1 MGGNGAVAPHAA
13 MTKTGHQAQRNVV
26 NPADTDADVVTA
38 FHPDSE
44 TERTLLFGTNF
55 VEIQPS
61 TAASDYG
68 TSQTFTFS
76 NDVDAIGDVYVRVK
90 VDFGQLTTIPAAN
103 ALLRLIQ
110 RAEVMVGNSTW
121 QTMENADIIAMMN
134 TTMDYGAAVV
144 ANVQGGGGFYTPDG
158 TGPDGFGN
166 AINSTSTA
174 GTREAWFPLNIFTA
188 GGPAR
193 AHLVAGA
200 PHQSFRI
207 KLTYAT
213 VGALGVGS
221 ITPTKPL
228 VEMWARQHIMTNFER
243 DQIRSNTIAKSLYLT
258 QHMEQSVSGSGST
271 SVECDS
277 FSLLASHLLVTLEK
291 DNLPGDAEV
300 LQTVELLLNTSSHS
314 GQLDA
319 GFMVASTGNAMG
331 LKTYTTLT
339 PLSGF
344 GGTSSAVEDI
354 DGGSSAGSIARVTYV
369 FPIAAT
375 PWGPD
380 GCPFNRFDTIRL
392 KLSFQ
397 GNFTGTVSVT
407 CCGTASAVYAKQA
420 ASLQYHS

>member
-44 TERTLLFGTNF
+44 TERTLLFGSNF
-55 VEIQPS
+55 VEVQPS
-61 TAASDYG
+61 TANSTFG
-68 TSQTFTFS
+68 SSQTFTFS
-76 NDVDAIGDVYVRVK
+76 NDVDAIGDVYCRVQ
-90 VDFGQLTTIPAAN
+90 VDFGTVTAAPQPD
-103 ALLRLIQ
+103 ALLRIIE
-110 RAEVMVGNSTW
+110 RVEVMVGNSTW
-121 QTMENADIIAMMN
+121 QTMENADVRAMAM
-134 TTMDYGAAVV
+134 TMTDYGAAAVIR
-144 ANVQGGGGFYTPDG
+144 AQAGGRYFTAAGNSGLA
-158 TGPDGFGN
+158 GFG
-166 AINSTSTA
+166 AGAVTGAATA
-174 GTREAWFPLNIFTA
+174 EPGLREAWFPLNIFTA

-213 VGALGVGS
+213 KAVVVGS
-221 ITPTKPL
+221 SSTDQAQVDNPK
-228 VEMWARQHIMTNFER
+228 VELWARQHIMTNFER

-258 QHMEQSVSGSGST
+258 QHMERTVTSETAV

-277 FSLLASHLLVTLEK
+277 FSLLASHLLITLESDK
-291 DNLPGDAEV
+291 GLVGVNVERLVSA
-300 LQTVELLLNTSSHS
+300 ELLLNTSSHS
-314 GQLDA
+314 GELDA
-319 GFMVASTGNAMG
+319 GFMLAATGSSMG
-331 LKTYTTLT
+331 LKPTLF
-339 PLSGF
+339 LSSNNDPG
-344 GGTSSAVEDI
+344 DI
-354 DGGSSAGSIARVTYV
+354 DGSSPPDRITFVH
-369 FPIAAT
+369 PIAAT

-392 KLSFQ
+392 RLKFSDSFS
-397 GNFTGTVSVT
+397 GKISVT